1 VEGIKINDASSWFA
15 TELVDDAA
23 AMTSSNLT
31 DNTTGSA
38 STTLTPDTGDVDDN
52 FASVVAEF
60 NKLRAD
66 VIEVRAQLNTLL
78 AALRITGGCGVLDD
92 NP

>member
-1 VEGIKINDASSWFA
+1 VTFAYTATLTYNALDDNGIDECKWRS
-15 TELVDDAA
+15 
-23 AMTSSNLT
+23 
-31 DNTTGSA
+31 GSA